1 MKSQKNLMIMM
12 AVNMMKH
19 MKTQTQQVKTNI
31 KKTVIGFMEIVI
43 VEK

>member
-12 AVNMMKH
+12 AVNLMKR

-31 KKTVIGFMEIVI
+31 KKIAIGFMEIVI